1 MSKRL
6 VGVVLLLAAS
16 VTLGVVLGIWFFRL
30 FEKTMPP
37 LALSSFNQSAAHA
50 MFLGY
55 GVVSGIAIFLFALVV
70 ALVAPVFRDR
80 SGMRSASGTSM
91 GRSR

>member
-1 MSKRL
+1 MSKRM
-6 VGVVLLLAAS
+6 VGLVLLLAAS
-16 VTLGVVLGIWFFRL
+16 VALGVVQGIWFFRL

-55 GVVSGIAIFLFALVV
+55 GVVSGGAIFLLALVA
-70 ALVAPVFRDR
+70 ALVAPLFRGRAVLRPAAPARDR
-80 SGMRSASGTSM
+80 P
-91 GRSR
+91 